1 MTPFYFGP
9 ADRRLFAIFHPG
21 ERASPSR
28 GGVVL
33 AAPFGHEAIR
43 THRFY
48 RVLADRLARLGHD
61 VIRFDYYG
69 AGDSAGDD
77 ADARLSG
84 WAGDIISAHQELAA
98 RVGAAPSWWVG
109 ARLGATAA
117 LLAHGRTGAFP
128 SSQPALALWDPV
140 VDGRSYLDDL
150 RRRHVDALETSFSL
164 PDPRWRQGL
173 AGSDAFLHEAIG
185 FAIPPAFR
193 DEILDVTPVG
203 LNPPPTTLVRM
214 LCSPV
219 SKAAQTWAALHTKP
233 LSVRLLAQDFE
244 WTSDDS
250 LNTALVPGDALAA
263 LLRMVDEPRS

>member
-9 ADRRLFAIFHPG
+9 AHRQLFAIFHPG
-21 ERASPSR
+21 ERAGPER

-61 VIRFDYYG
+61 VIRFDYHG

-77 ADARLSG
+77 ADSSLSG
-84 WAGDIISAHQELAA
+84 WAGDIVSAHHELSA
-98 RVGAAPSWWVG
+98 RVGVAPSWWVG

-117 LLAHGRTGAFP
+117 LLALTQADRLQP
-128 SSQPALALWDPV
+128 RPALALWDPV
-140 VDGRSYLDDL
+140 VDGREYLHEL
-150 RRRHVDALETSFSL
+150 RRRHVEALEMSFSV
-164 PDPRWRQGL
+164 PDPRWRREL
-173 AGSDAFLHEAIG
+173 AGGDTDLHEAIG
-185 FAIPPAFR
+185 FAISPALR
-193 DEILDVTPVG
+193 DEILTIEPSR
-203 LNPPPTTLVRM
+203 LNAPPETLVRL
-214 LCSPV
+214 LCSPTAKSASV
-219 SKAAQTWAALHTKP
+219 WAARQP
-233 LSVRLLAQDFE
+233 APVAVRRLARDFE

-263 LLRMVDEPRS
+263 LLHMIDEPRH

>member
-9 ADRRLFAIFHPG
+9 PDRRLFAIFHPG
-21 ERASPSR
+21 ERTGDAR

-61 VIRFDYYG
+61 VIRFDYHG

-77 ADARLSG
+77 GDASLSG
-84 WAGDIISAHQELAA
+84 WAGDIVSAHHELTA
-98 RVGAAPSWWVG
+98 RAGVAPSWWVG

-117 LLAHGRTGAFP
+117 LLASAQVDPVRLR
-128 SSQPALALWDPV
+128 PALALWDPI
-140 VDGRSYLDDL
+140 VDGRAYLGDL
-150 RRRHVDALETSFSL
+150 RRRHVEALEMSFSI

-173 AGSDAFLHEAIG
+173 AGTDAYLDEAIG
-185 FAIPPAFR
+185 FAIPPSFR
-193 DEILDVTPVG
+193 DEILAVAPST
-203 LNPPPTTLVRM
+203 LNPRPDTLIRL

-219 SKAAQTWAALHTKP
+219 SQAASAWAALHSP
-233 LSVRLLAQDFE
+233 ALGVRMLAQDFE

-263 LLRMVDEPRS
+263 LLRMVDEPRH